1 MKTPEEPPYL
11 TVGTDVSAKYRGAFC
26 EAKIKTAKRLVKV
39 KVTFK
44 PDLATVEV
52 HDDSIQGPL
61 KVGAV
66 VEVKNPDGVYQEAS
80 INKLTDCSIYTVVF
94 DDGDE
99 KTLRRSSLCLKGARH
114 FAESETLDRL
124 PLTNPEHFGTPVI
137 GKKGNRGRRSNPVQE
152 EEPSSS
158 SSEED
163 ESDGRQ
169 NEELVGWYPEGGS
182 ASTGDR
188 KNKTTGW
195 YPALVITPD
204 CHEEATIRKDS
215 ILIRSFQDG
224 KFNTVLRKDV
234 RVMDTDS
241 PPKADAGLKPALDEA
256 LEFVHQAAVPSSWR
270 TEVKDES
277 SSSEE
282 DDDDEEEQEEDTS
295 AEEEEE
301 VEPFPEERENFLQQL
316 YKFMEDRGTPINKK
330 PVLGYRNLDL
340 FKLYRLVQ
348 KLGGF
353 HDIDSGS
360 VWKTVYQALGIP
372 VLNSAAG
379 YNVKCAYRKYLYGF
393 EEYCTSCVITFRMD
407 LPLKQ
412 PKAEG
417 ERGEAT
423 TVPPVASSSCGEEQK
438 QKVSHTE
445 NPSAGSETRSAQPNI
460 YKEEMTEPT
469 RDKPETEP
477 LKSVQRMAE
486 PTRDKPETEPLK
498 SVQRMAEPNRDK
510 PETEPLK
517 PVQRM
522 TEPTR
527 DKPETEPLKSVQ
539 RMAEP
544 NRDKP
549 ETEPLKS
556 VQRMAEREGDD
567 DNEEED
573 DYHKHESDD
582 EDGPS
587 FARLRVEG
595 VKLEPYDDE
604 QEEGKEEEIS
614 GDESCS
620 GGDEDLGE
628 EGEEFD
634 CYPPGMK
641 VQVRYGRGR
650 SLKTYQATVKE
661 ADVEGGEVLYLVHYC
676 GWNVRYD
683 EWVKADKIVRPANK
697 NVQKIKHRKKIKNKA
712 ERDRLEQLNA
722 DLGSPSPINLR
733 VPRPSSKLLGHGY
746 GSCPGL
752 AHERHVFSKMEDAS
766 DSSTDDIDHQDEEG
780 DCEDED
786 DRPRRRCGLRKGGTP
801 EHLRNGVPP
810 EPPHALDHWEGAT
823 FTDVPKTPLVAG
835 NGQEPINKDALEA
848 VKWRSQP
855 EFEGEREGPGSSASR
870 KRKSEGAT
878 GEWSERTPKGPL
890 SNTKLPTRSIRNA
903 DWLSRDPRKA
913 EERGGPAGGPSS
925 SSSSDDEGGAP
936 PPTDPNQSETD
947 RERER
952 PSSCPRPKP
961 SLSRKYNG
969 MKDKTDKGGG
979 SGSGARP
986 AGFWDIPEKRA
997 KMAATADERE
1007 RQVGGGRTK
1016 GQKDV
1021 WSSIQAQWPK
1031 KTLKE
1036 LFSDSDTEA
1045 ANSPPPPGPAQ
1056 SFSSGLD
1063 ESESKGERNRD
1074 GDEAGGGPERE
1085 DPETSEENQ
1094 EKERRS
1100 EQEEFPSSGS
1110 NSVLNTPPTTP
1121 ESPSMEGIS
1130 SGAQSSGTGSNWTQ
1144 PFSPPPSTGAP
1155 ALGKTPSDP
1164 LTPGCPNPL
1173 PGHSE
1178 TESSTVEVESLD
1190 QALPPVS
1197 ASHKRQ
1203 NEQQAGGAAK
1213 KPKPNRKSSVPP
1225 KKNNRKTAHSSD
1237 SEDQLVGESMAK
1249 SSASKTHGAAD
1260 MKGSIS
1266 PKCLG
1271 QGQVEGHTP
1280 PSSQKYHKEQQHED
1294 PDHPHHREHH
1304 GRTPSVYKWSF
1315 QMSDLEKMCSLER
1328 ISFLQEKLQGIRN
1341 HYLSLKSEV
1350 ASIDRRRKRI
1360 KKKER
1365 ESTVAASSSCSS
1377 SPSSS
1382 SLTAA
1387 VMLTLAGTPVSSSS
1401 SSQNSVVSV
1410 ECR

>member
-1 MKTPEEPPYL
+1 MSSLPPSLPPTHDEPPYL

-26 EAKIKTAKRLVKV
+26 EAKIKTAKRLVKA

-44 PDLATVEV
+44 PDLTTVEV

-137 GKKGNRGRRSNPVQE
+137 GKKGNRGRRSNP
-152 EEPSSS
+152 
-158 SSEED
+158 
-163 ESDGRQ
+163 
-169 NEELVGWYPEGGS
+169 
-182 ASTGDR
+182 
-188 KNKTTGW
+188 
-195 YPALVITPD
+195 
-204 CHEEATIRKDS
+204 
-215 ILIRSFQDG
+215 
-224 KFNTVLRKDV
+224 
-234 RVMDTDS
+234 
-241 PPKADAGLKPALDEA
+241 A

-282 DDDDEEEQEEDTS
+282 DDDDDEEEQEEDAS
-295 AEEEEE
+295 DEEEE

-348 KLGGF
+348 KRGGF
-353 HDIDSGS
+353 HDIESGS

-417 ERGEAT
+417 ESGEAWSGGAT
-423 TVPPVASSSCGEEQK
+423 SVPPVASSSCGEEQK
-438 QKVSHTE
+438 QNVSE
-445 NPSAGSETRSAQPNI
+445 KSSASSETSSAQPDI
-460 YKEEMTEPT
+460 YKVSVSLSLSVSNQFKGCFFWNGKLLSDAAEAEMCFIGF
-469 RDKPETEP
+469 R
-477 LKSVQRMAE
+477 
-486 PTRDKPETEPLK
+486 
-498 SVQRMAEPNRDK
+498 
-510 PETEPLK
+510 
-517 PVQRM
+517 
-522 TEPTR
+522 
-527 DKPETEPLKSVQ
+527 
-539 RMAEP
+539 
-544 NRDKP
+544 
-549 ETEPLKS
+549 
-556 VQRMAEREGDD
+556 
-567 DNEEED
+567 
-573 DYHKHESDD
+573 
-582 EDGPS
+582 
-587 FARLRVEG
+587 
-595 VKLEPYDDE
+595 
-604 QEEGKEEEIS
+604 
-614 GDESCS
+614 DESCS
-620 GGDEDLGE
+620 REGDGGDEDLGE
-628 EGEEFD
+628 EGEEFE

-650 SLKTYQATVKE
+650 SLKTYQATVKD

-712 ERDRLEQLNA
+712 ERERNRLERLNQ
-722 DLGSPSPINLR
+722 DLGSPSPNNLR
-733 VPRPSSKLLGHGY
+733 VPRPSSKLLGPGY

-752 AHERHVFSKMEDAS
+752 AHELHVFSKMEDGENQRTMQS
-766 DSSTDDIDHQDEEG
+766 FEITSILN
-780 DCEDED
+780 
-786 DRPRRRCGLRKGGTP
+786 GL
-801 EHLRNGVPP
+801 
-810 EPPHALDHWEGAT
+810 
-823 FTDVPKTPLVAG
+823 
-835 NGQEPINKDALEA
+835 
-848 VKWRSQP
+848 
-855 EFEGEREGPGSSASR
+855 
-870 KRKSEGAT
+870 
-878 GEWSERTPKGPL
+878 
-890 SNTKLPTRSIRNA
+890 
-903 DWLSRDPRKA
+903 
-913 EERGGPAGGPSS
+913 
-925 SSSSDDEGGAP
+925 SSSDDEGGAP
-936 PPTDPNQSETD
+936 PPTDTKQSETD
-947 RERER
+947 REREQ
-952 PSSCPRPKP
+952 PSSCPKSKP
-961 SLSRKYNG
+961 SPSKKYNG
-969 MKDKTDKGGG
+969 MKDKTDKRGG
-979 SGSGARP
+979 SGNGARP

-997 KMAATADERE
+997 KMAATVDERE

-1045 ANSPPPPGPAQ
+1045 ANSPPPPGTAQ
-1056 SFSSGLD
+1056 SFSSGL
-1063 ESESKGERNRD
+1063 EERESKGERNGD

-1085 DPETSEENQ
+1085 DPGTSEENQ
-1094 EKERRS
+1094 EKE
-1100 EQEEFPSSGS
+1100 EQEEFPPSGS

-1130 SGAQSSGTGSNWTQ
+1130 SGAIAQSSGTGSNWTQ
-1144 PFSPPPSTGAP
+1144 PSSPPLSTGTP
-1155 ALGKTPSDP
+1155 ALCKTPSSDP
-1164 LTPGCPNPL
+1164 LTPGYPNPL
-1173 PGHSE
+1173 TLRLTPGH
-1178 TESSTVEVESLD
+1178 
-1190 QALPPVS
+1190 
-1197 ASHKRQ
+1197 
-1203 NEQQAGGAAK
+1203 
-1213 KPKPNRKSSVPP
+1213 PNPLTP
-1225 KKNNRKTAHSSD
+1225 GHPNPLTLGSD

-1266 PKCLG
+1266 SKCLS

-1280 PSSQKYHKEQQHED
+1280 PSSQKYHKEQQHGY
-1294 PDHPHHREHH
+1294 PDHRAHH
-1304 GRTPSVYKWSF
+1304 GRTASVYKWSV

-1328 ISFLQEKLQGIRN
+1328 ISFLQEKLQDIRN

-1360 KKKER
+1360 KKKES
-1365 ESTVAASSSCSS
+1365 ESESS
-1377 SPSSS
+1377 
-1382 SLTAA
+1382 
-1387 VMLTLAGTPVSSSS
+1387 
-1401 SSQNSVVSV
+1401 
-1410 ECR
+1410 